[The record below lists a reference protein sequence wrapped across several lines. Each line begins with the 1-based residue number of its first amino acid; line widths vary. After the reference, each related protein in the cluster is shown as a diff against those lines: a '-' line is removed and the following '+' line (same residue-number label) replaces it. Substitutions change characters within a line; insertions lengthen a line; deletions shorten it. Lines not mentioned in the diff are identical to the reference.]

1 MGSGLETL
9 HESSGGRH
17 YNIATKELSLS
28 DLVQQEFDNKSGE
41 SESLGKII
49 RLPSDQKEIEEN
61 RIKVEDRGVHCQ
73 ALMFLLRRAAPSG
86 DWRNRK
92 MSIRELVALVRKDT
106 IQWKCCGTELL
117 KCIYHPAHGE
127 ETLPMVAKP
136 TVFLSYSWDNP
147 AWRVLNDIC
156 WQYGGG
162 DKQTA
167 FKSDDAYVWIDI
179 MAINQDNPVELNS
192 IQDVISSIGETW
204 LYLDPLAISVTRI
217 WVLYE
222 MYCTVH
228 ENNKLR
234 IIFGEENWET
244 SQMRA
249 LTILMGA
256 LDYLDVRNSE
266 ATVDE
271 DRTRILKLVEKE
283 PGFDNMN
290 RRLIGSFKSC
300 AKEDLLN
307 GFGRENQ
314 ALDEEQ
320 IDIMLKTIESLGGW
334 QILYYNR
341 TISINSKN
349 CPIGALFYWFF
360 FKLMSYPNH
369 KNIWKSSVEQLVV
382 ACNKC
387 QQGESFPLIKDDLLD
402 GLYNLKT
409 EMVVQNTSRG
419 CCAVS

>member
-9 HESSGGRH
+9 HESSGGQH
-17 YNIATKELSLS
+17 YNVSTKDLSLS
-28 DLVQQEFDNKSGE
+28 DLVQKEFDNQYGE
-41 SESLGKII
+41 KVSLGEIL
-49 RLPSDQKEIEEN
+49 RLPTQQEEIEEN

-117 KCIYHPAHGE
+117 KCMYQPAHGE
-127 ETLPMVAKP
+127 EALPMVAKP

-147 AWRVLNDIC
+147 AWRILNDIC

-162 DKQTA
+162 DKQAA
-167 FKSDDAYVWIDI
+167 FKSDNAYVWIDI
-179 MAINQDNPVELNS
+179 MAINQHTPVELNN
-192 IQDVISSIGETW
+192 IQSVISTIGETW

-222 MYCTVH
+222 MYCTVS

-234 IIFGEENWET
+234 VIFGEENWET

-266 ATVDE
+266 ATMEE
-271 DRTRILKLVEKE
+271 DRTRILKLVEKK
-283 PGFDNMN
+283 PGFDIMN
-290 RRLIGSFKSC
+290 QKLIGSFKSC
-300 AKEDLLN
+300 AKEDLLD
-307 GFGRENQ
+307 GFGRENM

-320 IDIMLKTIESLGGW
+320 IDILLKTIESLGGW
-334 QILYYNR
+334 EILYYKKA
-341 TISINSKN
+341 ISIKPEN
-349 CPIGALFYWFF
+349 CPMGALFYWFF
-360 FKLMSYPNH
+360 FKLMSYANH
-369 KNIWKSSVEQLVV
+369 KNIWEPSVELLIA

-387 QQGESFPLIKDDLLD
+387 KQGESFASTKDELLD

-409 EMVVQNTSRG
+409 EVAVRNTSRG